1 MTLPLADAMAQ
12 CERHA
17 SVLRGAMAERPAA
30 FDAQLLLTADPALVR
45 VTDQFVLRFIKLQDT
60 LGEHVL
66 RPFAAEVLGEPVSD
80 LPLIDVAERLDRFGV
95 LSSAGW
101 FRWRALRNALTH
113 DYPDQPQIRA
123 VVLNESLSA
132 AQGMLELLRRLRE
145 AMARRPR

>member
-1 MTLPLADAMAQ
+1 MTLPLADALAQ

-17 SVLRGAMAERPAA
+17 GVLRSAMVEMPSAYDVP
-30 FDAQLLLTADPALVR
+30 LLLAADPTLIR

-80 LPLIDVAERLDRFGV
+80 LPLVDVVERLDRFGM

-113 DYPDQPQIRA
+113 DYPDQPEIRSA
-123 VVLNESLSA
+123 VLNEALGA
-132 AQGMLELLRRLRE
+132 ARGMLELLLRLRE
-145 AMARRPR
+145 AAARRPR